1 MRVLLLGGDGE
12 YTDIVYHKISQSYDV
27 IAAIVEDP
35 VPKKQLIKR
44 RIKTLGMAK
53 VLGQVLFQI
62 LIIPVLKA
70 RASKRIEEI
79 KKLNKMNDSRDYRM
93 RPDFYHIHSINSD
106 ETIKLLK
113 EYKPDVVIVNGTRI
127 ISKRILKSSDAI
139 FINMH
144 MGITPKY
151 RGVHGGYWALYE
163 NDAKNAGVT
172 IHLVDEGIDTGEVL
186 YQSCIRCNE
195 WDNFCTYPY
204 LQLAEGIKLEMKV
217 LEDIEKN
224 ELKSIKVNLP
234 SMLWSHPTIREYLH
248 ARRKRNVR

>member
-62 LIIPVLKA
+62 LIISVLKA

-93 RPDFYHIHSINSD
+93 RPDFYHIPSINF
-106 ETIKLLK
+106 
-113 EYKPDVVIVNGTRI
+113 R
-127 ISKRILKSSDAI
+127 
-139 FINMH
+139 
-144 MGITPKY
+144 
-151 RGVHGGYWALYE
+151 
-163 NDAKNAGVT
+163 
-172 IHLVDEGIDTGEVL
+172 
-186 YQSCIRCNE
+186 
-195 WDNFCTYPY
+195 
-204 LQLAEGIKLEMKV
+204 
-217 LEDIEKN
+217 
-224 ELKSIKVNLP
+224 
-234 SMLWSHPTIREYLH
+234 
-248 ARRKRNVR
+248 